1 VGFSFYICTNKN
13 TNNMSNFK
21 SVEEAKAF
29 LTENGYYTGNLWCVE
44 DVQAKFECTDE
55 EALDVLDGAL
65 NNDATMEQIWFAI
78 DFHGENDG
86 LTKKEQE

>member
-1 VGFSFYICTNKN
+1 
-13 TNNMSNFK
+13 MSNFK
-21 SVEEAKAF
+21 RIEEAKAF
-29 LTENGYYTGNLWCVE
+29 LTENGYYTDNLWCVD
-44 DVQAKFECTDE
+44 DVQSKFECTDE

-65 NNDATMEQIWFAI
+65 NNEATMEQIWFAI

>member
-1 VGFSFYICTNKN
+1 VGIVFYLCTNKN

-29 LTENGYYTGNLWCVE
+29 LTENGYYTGNLWCVA
-44 DVQAKFECTDE
+44 DVQAKFECTEE
-55 EALDVLDGAL
+55 EAQEVLDGAL